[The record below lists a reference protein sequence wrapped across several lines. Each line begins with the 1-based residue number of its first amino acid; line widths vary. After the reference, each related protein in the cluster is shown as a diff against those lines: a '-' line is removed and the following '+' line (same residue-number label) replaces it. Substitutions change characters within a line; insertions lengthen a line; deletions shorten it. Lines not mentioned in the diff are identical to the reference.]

1 MKPFILSKYKIKKM
15 KIEIKS
21 LRLGDLR
28 PTQGELKKRSSTD
41 EKRILESL
49 EENEQM
55 YPLYAAEIEGVYQL
69 IDGHF
74 RTEVLIKKKG
84 ADYQMP
90 VVVFS
95 GMSLEDAKK
104 QCLVLSA
111 TYGSLGDLAE
121 WLKMELPNLD
131 EGILKSL
138 NMPLPNLDVDITAKL
153 TQTLNK
159 CPICGQ

>member
-1 MKPFILSKYKIKKM
+1 MA
-15 KIEIKS
+15 IEIKEV
-21 LRLGDLR
+21 RLGDLH

-49 EENEQM
+49 ESNEQM
-55 YPLYAAEIEGVYQL
+55 YPLYAAEIDGVYQL

-74 RTEVLIKKKG
+74 RTEVLMKKKG
-84 ADYQMP
+84 SDYRMP
-90 VVVFS
+90 VVVFV
-95 GMSLEDAKK
+95 GMTLEDAKK

-121 WLKMELPNLD
+121 WLKMELPDFD
-131 EGILKSL
+131 ENVLKQL
-138 NMPLPNLDVDITAKL
+138 NMPLPNLDVDLSAKL
-153 TQTLNK
+153 SQTLNR